1 MEFSREVETGQ
12 LSYWGE
18 DNCKLRENTMRKI
31 IPSAFLVL
39 AILIYSCGGDDQA
52 QLPGPKVQVYVTT
65 ETDVPIFREFV
76 GETLGDTNVDIAA
89 RVAGFL
95 ETREFEEGSFVK
107 KGDLLYTIESQPF
120 EEKVATAQSELAASK
135 VNLVNAE
142 SDLSRIKP
150 LAAENAISEIDLDA
164 AQARYDAAQEAV
176 KASEA
181 NLRAAELELSYTK
194 VYAPIDGVIGK
205 TNANEGDYVGASA
218 NTVVLTTISYIDT
231 MAVQFY
237 LTQTEYLEAARRII
251 DAEESLKEKTEKTDE
266 EENDLVLILTDNSV
280 YPYKGRFDFIDRNF
294 DPETGSI
301 LVQTLF
307 PNPDQILRPGLFARV
322 RAEVDVVKNGI
333 LVPQRCVMELQGK
346 FNVLVVTE
354 ENKVESR
361 PVVMGPTIKEFW
373 LIKEGLKPGEKVIY
387 EGLQVVREGMV
398 VIPDPVEIK
407 IPDLSSI

>member
-1 MEFSREVETGQ
+1 MAKKL
-12 LSYWGE
+12 LS
-18 DNCKLRENTMRKI
+18 TI
-31 IPSAFLVL
+31 LVL
-39 AILIYSCGGDDQA
+39 LLSIFIFSCGGDDQA
-52 QLPGPKVQVYVTT
+52 HLPTPKVQVYVTT
-65 ETDVPIFREFV
+65 ATDVPIFREFV
-76 GETLGDTNVDIAA
+76 GETLGNTNVNIAA

-95 ETREFEEGSFVK
+95 ETRDFEEGSFVK
-107 KGDLLYTIESQPF
+107 KGELLYTIESQPF
-120 EEKVATAQSELAASK
+120 EEKVATAQSELSASK

-150 LAAENAISEIDLDA
+150 LAAENAISQIDLDA
-164 AQARYDAAQEAV
+164 AQARYDASQEGV
-176 KASEA
+176 KAAEA

-194 VYAPIDGVIGK
+194 VHAPVDGVIGK
-205 TNANEGDYVGASA
+205 SNADVGDYVGASA

-251 DAEESLKEKTEKTDE
+251 DAEKDQDKQINKGVKD
-266 EENDLVLILTDNSV
+266 EENDLDLLLSDNSV

-294 DPETGSI
+294 DTETGSI

-346 FNVLVVTE
+346 FNVLVVTD
-354 ENKVESR
+354 ENKVENR
-361 PVVMGPTIKEFW
+361 QVVVGPTVKEFW
-373 LIKEGLKPGEKVIY
+373 LIREGLKPGEKVIY
-387 EGLQVVREGMV
+387 EGLQVVREGQV
-398 VIPDPVEIK
+398 VIPEVVDIK
-407 IPDLSSI
+407 VPDLTSI